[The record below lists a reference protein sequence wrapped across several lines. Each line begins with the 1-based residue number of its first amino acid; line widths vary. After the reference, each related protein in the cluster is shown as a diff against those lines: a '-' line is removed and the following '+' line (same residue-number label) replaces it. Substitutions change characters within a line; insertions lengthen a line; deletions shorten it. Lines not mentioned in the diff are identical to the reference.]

1 MYSIGKWWMW
11 LGFLV
16 FIGIVIAV
24 DLFLLG
30 RKKDHKVTVHEAF
43 AWMAVWFSFA
53 MLFNALLW
61 WYLGQRHGWSF
72 AHQKALEFFSGYL
85 IEQSLSTDNMF
96 AFLMIFNYF
105 AIPAK
110 YQHRVLIYG
119 VLSAIFLRL
128 IVILGGTWLV
138 SELHWILYLFG
149 VFLVFTGV
157 KMLMPAKEE
166 VNLTDNPLLV
176 WLRRHIRAT
185 DTLKDEHFFIK
196 IDKIIYATPLFF
208 ALVFIEISDVVF
220 ALDSIPAIFAITND
234 AFIIFTSNIFAILGL
249 RALYFL
255 LSNMAER
262 FHLLRYGI
270 AIMLTF
276 VGVKMLIADWVK
288 IPILLALAVLVAIL
302 GTTILLSII
311 YRPRGERYR

>member
-1 MYSIGKWWMW
+1 MYSTGKWWMW

-16 FIGIVIAV
+16 FVVIVIAI

-30 RKKDHKVTVHEAF
+30 RKKDHKVTMREAL
-43 AWMAVWFSFA
+43 AWMGVWFSFA

-61 WYLGQRHGWSF
+61 WYLAKHHGVLF
-72 AHQKALEFFSGYL
+72 ANQKALEFFSGYL

-96 AFLMIFNYF
+96 AFIMIFNYF

-119 VLSAIFLRL
+119 VLSAIVLRL

-149 VFLVFTGV
+149 IFLVFTGI

-166 VNLTDNPLLV
+166 INLEENPLLI
-176 WLRRHIRAT
+176 WLRKHIRVT
-185 DTLKDEHFFIK
+185 DKLRQEHFFIK
-196 IDKIIYATPLFF
+196 INKLWYATPLF
-208 ALVFIEISDVVF
+208 LVLVLIEVSDLVF

-276 VGVKMLIADWVK
+276 IGVKMLIADWVK
-288 IPILLALAVLVAIL
+288 IPMLLALAVLVAIL
-302 GTTILLSII
+302 GTTILLSILC
-311 YRPRGERYR
+311 RPRR

>member
-1 MYSIGKWWMW
+1 MYSTGKWWMW

-16 FIGIVIAV
+16 FIVIVVTI

-30 RKKDHKVTVHEAF
+30 RKKDHKVTIREAL
-43 AWMAVWFSFA
+43 AWVAVWFSFA

-61 WYLGQRHGWSF
+61 WYLTQSHGDLF
-72 AHQKALEFFSGYL
+72 ANQKALEFFSGYL

-105 AIPAK
+105 AIPAQ
-110 YQHRVLIYG
+110 YQRRVLIYG
-119 VLSAIFLRL
+119 VLSAIVLRL

-149 VFLVFTGV
+149 VFLVFTGI

-166 VNLTDNPLLV
+166 SNLANNPLLV
-176 WLRRHIRAT
+176 WLRRHIRVT
-185 DTLKDEHFFIK
+185 EKLSDEHFFIK
-196 IDKIIYATPLFF
+196 INKIWYATPLF
-208 ALVFIEISDVVF
+208 LVLVLIEISDLVF

-276 VGVKMLIADWVK
+276 IGVKMLLAHWVE
-288 IPILLALAVLVAIL
+288 IPILLALTILVVIL
-302 GTTILLSII
+302 GTTILLSIV
-311 YRPRGERYR
+311 YRPRR

>member
-1 MYSIGKWWMW
+1 MYSTGKWWMW

-16 FIGIVIAV
+16 FIVIVVAI

-30 RKKDHKVTVHEAF
+30 RRKDHKITMREAF
-43 AWMAVWFSFA
+43 TWMGIWFSLA
-53 MLFNALLW
+53 MIFNALLW
-61 WYLGQRHGWSF
+61 WYLTSTQGLAF
-72 AHQKALEFFSGYL
+72 ANQKALEFFSGYL

-105 AIPAK
+105 VIPAK
-110 YQHRVLIYG
+110 YQRRVLIYG
-119 VLSAIFLRL
+119 VLSAIVLRL
-128 IVILGGTWLV
+128 VVILGGTWLV
-138 SELHWILYLFG
+138 TELHWVLYIFG
-149 VFLVFTGV
+149 LFLVFTGI
-157 KMLMPAKEE
+157 KMLAPEKEE
-166 VNLTDNPLLV
+166 ATLANNPLLT
-176 WLRRHIRAT
+176 WLQKHLRVT
-185 DTLKDEHFFIK
+185 DQLSGEHFFIK
-196 IDKIIYATPLFF
+196 INKIWYATPLFLT
-208 ALVFIEISDVVF
+208 LVFIEISDVVF

-270 AIMLTF
+270 ALMLTF
-276 VGVKMLIADWVK
+276 IGAKMLLAHWIE
-288 IPILLALAVLVAIL
+288 IPILLALAVLVSIL

-311 YRPRGERYR
+311 YRPRK

>member
-1 MYSIGKWWMW
+1 MYSTGKWWMW
-11 LGFLV
+11 LGFVV
-16 FIGIVIAV
+16 FVVIVIAI

-30 RKKDHKVTVHEAF
+30 RKKDHKVTIREAF
-43 AWMAVWFSFA
+43 AWMGIWFSFA

-61 WYLGQRHGWSF
+61 WYLAKHHGVLF
-72 AHQKALEFFSGYL
+72 ANQKALEFFSGYL

-96 AFLMIFNYF
+96 AFIMIFNYF

-119 VLSAIFLRL
+119 VLSAIVLRL

-149 VFLVFTGV
+149 IFLVFTGI

-166 VNLTDNPLLV
+166 TNLAENPLLV
-176 WLRRHIRAT
+176 WLRKHIRVT
-185 DTLKDEHFFIK
+185 DKLSEEHFFIK
-196 IDKIIYATPLFF
+196 INKLWYATPLF
-208 ALVFIEISDVVF
+208 LVLVLIEVSDLVF

-234 AFIIFTSNIFAILGL
+234 AFIIFTSNIFAVLGL

-255 LSNMAER
+255 LSNMAQQ

-288 IPILLALAVLVAIL
+288 IPILLALAILVAIL
-302 GTTILLSII
+302 ATTILLSIL
-311 YRPRGERYR
+311 YRPRR

>member
-1 MYSIGKWWMW
+1 MYSTGKWWMW

-16 FIGIVIAV
+16 FIVIVVTI

-30 RKKDHKVTVHEAF
+30 RRKDHKVTMREAL
-43 AWMAVWFSFA
+43 AWVGVWFSFA

-61 WYLGQRHGWSF
+61 WYLTNTHGLLF
-72 AHQKALEFFSGYL
+72 ANQKALEFFSGYL

-110 YQHRVLIYG
+110 YQRRVLIYG
-119 VLSAIFLRL
+119 VLSAIVLRL

-138 SELHWILYLFG
+138 SELHWILYVFG
-149 VFLVFTGV
+149 VFLVFTGI
-157 KMLMPAKEE
+157 KMLLPTKEDTS
-166 VNLTDNPLLV
+166 LADNGLLI
-176 WLRRHIRAT
+176 WLQKHIRLT
-185 DTLKDEHFFIK
+185 EKLNGEHFFIK
-196 IDKIIYATPLFF
+196 INKIWYATPLF
-208 ALVFIEISDVVF
+208 LVLILIEISDLVF

-234 AFIIFTSNIFAILGL
+234 AFIVFTSNIFAILGL

-276 VGVKMLIADWVK
+276 VGVKMLIADWIE
-288 IPILLALAVLVAIL
+288 IPILLALTVLVVIL
-302 GTTILLSII
+302 GTTILLSIV
-311 YRPRGERYR
+311 YRPAGKR